1 MIVSPLFAAKR
12 ITIVSRVSHIL
23 AHRASN
29 RNARPSPGCTI
40 QRLLPLSPALWLRNT
55 RRVFQAERQESGGN
69 GKGSGGWGWNKTAQG
84 AADGPINWRRGRRE
98 AGTALSTDAS
108 LLDGT

>member
-1 MIVSPLFAAKR
+1 
-12 ITIVSRVSHIL
+12 
-23 AHRASN
+23 
-29 RNARPSPGCTI
+29 
-40 QRLLPLSPALWLRNT
+40 
-55 RRVFQAERQESGGN
+55 VFQAERQESGGN